1 MLQSRLESTT
11 QVVSLIGDAK
21 LYRTIP
27 VRAKFTQEE
36 KVFWVDQ
43 CEHANSLI
51 NCAVYHTRQ
60 THYGQL
66 EQQENAFTFYW
77 HRDELRYG
85 WKTYKCKTYYPELD
99 KVLKDNPHYKAM
111 AAQSAQQTLKSVGES
126 IESYNGLV
134 NLYYKGEVDRP
145 SLPKYR
151 KKGGLA
157 AVTFPRQALTYK
169 DGCFYPSIS
178 RETQPHLL
186 VDIALPLPEFIDSD
200 WVKEVT
206 IRPSYGELW
215 IDWVIN
221 DGKEAIVDN
230 PNLDYSQA
238 WSFDHGGTNWLT
250 GVSTRGKS
258 LIIDGRKLKSMNQGY
273 CRLVAKYK
281 AGKSDFYWDDNLDR
295 VQRKRNNQM
304 RDAINKAVRFII
316 NQCLNDRVG
325 NLVIGWN
332 EGHKNGSD
340 MGKRNNQNFV
350 FIPTKRLIERLKQL
364 CPEYGIVFTITEEAY
379 TSKAS
384 FLDGDSLPKYGEKPK
399 DWSASGER
407 VKRGLYRTSLGFL
420 VNADCNGSANI
431 MKKVATQLRLNLA
444 EVGMGSL
451 TLPRRVDLFKGL
463 SKSYREKCEAT
474 CIRDRRVTTSQNPLF
489 FKEGRCQEKVNS
501 SVGLPL
507 QPLYFSLQ
515 LTEDGG
521 V

>member
-1 MLQSRLESTT
+1 MY
-11 QVVSLIGDAK
+11 K
-21 LYRTIP
+21 TIP
-27 VRAKFTQEE
+27 IKARFTTEE
-36 KVFWVDQ
+36 QAFWVDQ

-60 THYGQL
+60 THYTQI
-66 EQQENAFTFYW
+66 EQQETAFTTYW
-77 HRDELRYG
+77 RGDELRYG
-85 WKTYKCKTYYPELD
+85 WKTYKCQTSYPELD
-99 KVLKDNPHYKAM
+99 KVLKDNLHYKAM
-111 AAQSAQQTLKSVGES
+111 AAQSAQQTLKTVGES
-126 IESYNGLV
+126 IVSYNGLV
-134 NLYYKGEVDRP
+134 NLYYRGEVDRP

-178 RETQPHLL
+178 RETKPHLIA
-186 VDIALPLPEFIDSD
+186 DIALPLPDFIDSD

-206 IRPSYGELW
+206 IRPSYGEVW
-215 IDWVIN
+215 IDWVID
-221 DGKEAIVDN
+221 DGKEAITVN

-281 AGKSDFYWDDNLDR
+281 AGKSDFYWDSNLDR
-295 VQRKRNNQM
+295 LQRQRNNQM
-304 RDAINKAVRFII
+304 RDAVNKAARFII
-316 NQCLNDRVG
+316 SQCLNDQVG

-332 EGHKNGSD
+332 EGQKNGSS
-340 MGKRNNQNFV
+340 MGTRNNQNFV
-350 FIPTKRLIERLKQL
+350 VIPTRRLIERLKQL

-399 DWSASGER
+399 GWRASGER
-407 VKRGLYRTSLGFL
+407 VKRGLYKSRDGHA

-431 MKKVATQLRLNLA
+431 MRKVATQLKINLA
-444 EVGMGSL
+444 EVGRASL
-451 TLPRRVDLFKGL
+451 TVPQRIDLFSRL
-463 SKSYREKCEAT
+463 SKSYRKRSEAS
-474 CIRDRRVTTSQNPLF
+474 CIRDR
-489 FKEGRCQEKVNS
+489 
-501 SVGLPL
+501 
-507 QPLYFSLQ
+507 
-515 LTEDGG
+515 G
-521 V
+521 VISF

>member
-1 MLQSRLESTT
+1 VKAR
-11 QVVSLIGDAK
+11 
-21 LYRTIP
+21 
-27 VRAKFTQEE
+27 FTVEE
-36 KVFWVDQ
+36 QVFWIDQ
-43 CEHANSLI
+43 CEQANSLI
-51 NCAVYHTRQ
+51 NCAIYYTKQ
-60 THYGQL
+60 THYTKL
-66 EQQENAFTFYW
+66 EQQGDAFTTYW
-77 HRDELRYG
+77 RGDELRHG
-85 WKTYKCKTYYPELD
+85 WKTYKCQISYPELD
-99 KVLKDNPHYKAM
+99 KVLKESPHYKAM

-126 IESYNGLV
+126 IVSYNGLV

-178 RETQPHLL
+178 RETKPHLI
-186 VDIALPLPEFIDSD
+186 VDIALPLPDFIDSD

-206 IRPSYGELW
+206 IRPGYGELW
-215 IDWVIN
+215 IDWVID
-221 DGKEAIVDN
+221 DGKEPIDTN

-258 LIIDGRKLKSMNQGY
+258 LIIDGRNLKSMNQGY

-281 AGKSDFYWDDNLDR
+281 QGKSDFYWDSNLDR

-304 RDAINKAVRFII
+304 RDSEALASLRASAVNKAARFII

-332 EGHKNGSD
+332 EGQKKGSG

-350 FIPTKRLIERLKQL
+350 VIPTKRFIERLKQL
-364 CPEYGIVFTITEEAY
+364 CPEYGIVLTITEEAY

-399 DWSASGER
+399 GWRASGER
-407 VKRGLYRTSLGFL
+407 VKRGLYRSRDGHV

-431 MKKVATQLRLNLA
+431 MRKVATQLNLNLA
-444 EVGMGSL
+444 EVGRASL
-451 TLPRRVDLFKGL
+451 TVPQRIDLFSRL
-463 SKSYREKCEAT
+463 SKSYRKRCAAGLLDPVAT
-474 CIRDRRVTTSQNPLF
+474 
-489 FKEGRCQEKVNS
+489 
-501 SVGLPL
+501 SV
-507 QPLYFSLQ
+507 
-515 LTEDGG
+515 
-521 V
+521 